1 MLKISKYSKGQH
13 CLTNSSWIKLLIL
26 TSSLALGACQTT
38 PSSKIV
44 NKKTTSAT
52 TAISSQAVYKPLLL
66 SKNTIAGLTD
76 INWDIVS
83 LKSKNPQVFIN
94 QPYLFLQAT
103 NQRVAGST
111 GCNALRGGYEV
122 PAANNIVFQALA
134 GHMSCNNA
142 LAQEADILDV
152 LSRTKTYQLQQNML
166 FLYDEQGQ
174 LLLTAKRR

>member
-1 MLKISKYSKGQH
+1 MLKISNNYQEQH
-13 CLTNSSWIKLLIL
+13 CLTNARLIKLLIL
-26 TSSLALGACQTT
+26 TSSLALSACQTA
-38 PSSKIV
+38 PSSNIV
-44 NKKTTSAT
+44 NKKPVTVPTVSN
-52 TAISSQAVYKPLLL
+52 SQAAYKPLLL
-66 SKNTIAGLTD
+66 TNNSIAGLTD

-94 QPYLFLQAT
+94 QPYLFLQAI

-111 GCNALRGGYEV
+111 GCNALRGGYEI

-142 LAQEADILDV
+142 LAQEADILDA